1 MFDARDDATTPS
13 PPVAIDGAT
22 QAWDPALWAAYLNE
36 LLQDE
41 RKRLV
46 N

>member
-1 MFDARDDATTPS
+1 MFSQQDDPIAPS
-13 PPVAIDGAT
+13 PAPIIDGAT
-22 QAWDPALWAAYLNE
+22 QAWDPALWAAYLSE

>member
-1 MFDARDDATTPS
+1 MFSQRDDHPTTS
-13 PPVAIDGAT
+13 PAPIIDGAT
-22 QAWDPALWAAYLNE
+22 QVWDPVLWAAYLSE